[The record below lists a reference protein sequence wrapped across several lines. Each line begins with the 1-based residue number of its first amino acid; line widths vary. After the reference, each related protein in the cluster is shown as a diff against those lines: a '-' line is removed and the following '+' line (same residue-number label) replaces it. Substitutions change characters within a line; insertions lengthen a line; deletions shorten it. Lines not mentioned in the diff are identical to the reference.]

1 MQVAE
6 LAKEL
11 NTTSEIILKTLK
23 SLRLKAK
30 DGKQELNSAVLSVL
44 RREFGKGKIL
54 PKKEEVKSKQ
64 ESKEKIKE
72 VPVKE
77 VQAKEVKKQPEKNGK
92 VISAKSKAE
101 ESKGIKTKEKDS
113 PKKIKTLAKAKPS
126 VTEAVKSQ
134 MRMSKEP
141 LFTLKPLARKKR
153 KIQLPYRENQA
164 LGVGLPAET
173 IAEGTAQGPTAP
185 TIEPTPLLSSVLTE
199 AVSPAIASA
208 KEGKE
213 IKEIVE
219 EKETLPRLEIEL
231 PITVKDFSVKIQQKP
246 SVVLTQLMKMG
257 IMAHINQVLDEDV
270 VKNLL
275 RHFGFS
281 LAKVKTEEEQLVALH
296 EQQGTDKKSL
306 KQRAPVV
313 TFMGHV
319 DHGKTSLLD
328 KIRSS
333 HVADREHGGI
343 TQHIGAYSVNLKNG
357 KITFLDTPGH
367 EAFTAMRARGAH
379 ITDIVVLVI
388 AADEG
393 IMPQTLEAID
403 HARAAKV
410 PIVVALNKIDHRNA
424 NADRVKKQLT
434 EIDLMPEDWGG
445 KTVVVPVS
453 ALTGQGMD
461 TLLEMILLESELL
474 ELKANY
480 EKKAS
485 GIVVEAHLSKGKG
498 SVSTLI
504 VQSGIL
510 REGDM
515 IIVGHLFG
523 KVKAMFDDHGDPL
536 KEAGPSMPVEVLGLS
551 QVPEAGELFYVME
564 SEKLAKEICEKRL
577 EQIKNEKLRPVQ
589 KITLEELHSQIEK
602 GVIKELN
609 VITKAD
615 VQGSVEALKDTLGK
629 IPSDKIKLNFIH
641 CGVGDVN
648 ASDVLLASVSK
659 AIIIAFHVEISSK
672 AKEEL
677 AKKPV
682 DIRQYRIIYDAVNDM
697 KNALEGLLDPKVRRK
712 ILSRVE
718 IRQVFKLSKS
728 GIIAGCYVLKG
739 RLLRKAHADILRNDA
754 VVHTGIIA
762 SLKRFKDDVREVSE
776 GMECGIGV
784 SGFDKYEPGDII
796 EAYELESIAQKL

>member
-6 LAKEL
+6 LAKAL
-11 NTTSEIILKTLK
+11 NTTNEIILKTLK

-30 DGKQELNSAVLSVL
+30 DSKQELSGAVISVL
-44 RREFGKGKIL
+44 KSEFGKGKIL
-54 PKKEEVKSKQ
+54 PKKEEVKPKQ
-64 ESKEKIKE
+64 ESKEK
-72 VPVKE
+72 VKE
-77 VQAKEVKKQPEKNGK
+77 VQVKEVKKQPEKNGK

-101 ESKGIKTKEKDS
+101 QTKGVKTKEKDS
-113 PKKIKTLAKAKPS
+113 PKKIKIFAKAKPS
-126 VTEAVKSQ
+126 AGEAVTKAQ
-134 MRMSKEP
+134 IRMSKEP

-153 KIQLPYRENQA
+153 KTQLFSREDRG
-164 LGVGLPAET
+164 LGVGLSTET
-173 IAEGTAQGPTAP
+173 IAEGIGQVPITPAGESAP
-185 TIEPTPLLSSVLTE
+185 QTSPVLTE
-199 AVSPAIASA
+199 AVSPAMDSVKAEKEA
-208 KEGKE
+208 KEIE
-213 IKEIVE
+213 E
-219 EKETLPRLEIEL
+219 EKETLPRLEIGL
-231 PITVKDFSVKIQQKP
+231 PVTVKDFSVKIQQKP

-257 IMAHINQVLDEDV
+257 IMAHINQALDEDI

-403 HARAAKV
+403 HARAAQV

-445 KTVVVPVS
+445 KTVVVSVS

-461 TLLEMILLESELL
+461 TLLEMILLEAELL

-523 KVKAMFDDHGDPL
+523 KVKAMFDDHGDSL

-564 SEKLAKEICEKRL
+564 DEKLAKEICEKRF
-577 EQIKNEKLRPVQ
+577 EQMKNEKLRPVQ

-677 AKKPV
+677 EKKPV

-712 ILSRVE
+712 ILSRIE

-754 VVHTGIIA
+754 IVHTGIIA